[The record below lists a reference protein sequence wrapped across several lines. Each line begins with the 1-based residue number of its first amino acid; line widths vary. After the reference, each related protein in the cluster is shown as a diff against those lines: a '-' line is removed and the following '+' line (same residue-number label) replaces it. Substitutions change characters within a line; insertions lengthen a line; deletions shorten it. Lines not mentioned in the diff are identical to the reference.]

1 MSYKLVVLFLGLVW
15 VLITDEVSGVLY
27 LLRVIVKHLNIVI
40 DKFSYE
46 IIMAQASLSRK
57 TISIRLQYITIYNA
71 YSYIIIIISV
81 TTSRV

>member
-1 MSYKLVVLFLGLVW
+1 LSYKLVVLFLSLVW

-27 LLRVIVKHLNIVI
+27 LLRVIVKHLNIVF

-71 YSYIIIIISV
+71 YIVILLLLLLV
-81 TTSRV
+81 